1 MFNNKEKELNAAG
14 YTIAGGQVLDASG
27 GPVAGEAAYGDV
39 WYADEHVEAIM
50 SGEVM
55 PSLTTTAGSAS
66 NEVMVTVTEETTIV
80 DAADKPEAKD
90 YEVEVVRAR
99 NDKGQLVG
107 DDPSTPDVNEAWTT
121 KIKKKI
127 TGKKSKQW

>member
-50 SGEVM
+50 AGEVM
-55 PSLTTTAGSAS
+55 PSLTTTTAGSAS
-66 NEVMVTVTEETTIV
+66 NQAMVTVAEETTIV
-80 DAADKPEAKD
+80 ET
-90 YEVEVVRAR
+90 EVVRAR
-99 NDKGQLVG
+99 NAKGQLVG
-107 DDPSTPDVNEAWTT
+107 DDPSTPDINEAWTT
-121 KIKKKI
+121 KIKKKV
-127 TGKKSKQW
+127 TGKKKAKKD

>member
-50 SGEVM
+50 AGEVM
-55 PSLTTTAGSAS
+55 PILTTTSAGSVS
-66 NEVMVTVTEETTIV
+66 NQAMVTVTEETTIV
-80 DAADKPEAKD
+80 EPE
-90 YEVEVVRAR
+90 ETEVVRAR
-99 NDKGQLVG
+99 NAKGQLVG
-107 DDPSTPDVNEAWTT
+107 DDPSTPDINEAWTT
-121 KIKKKI
+121 KIKKKVI
-127 TGKKSKQW
+127 GKKKAKKD

>member
-50 SGEVM
+50 AGEVM
-55 PSLTTTAGSAS
+55 PSLTTTTAGSAS
-66 NEVMVTVTEETTIV
+66 NQAMVTVTEETTIV
-80 DAADKPEAKD
+80 EPE
-90 YEVEVVRAR
+90 ETEVVRAR
-99 NDKGQLVG
+99 NAKGQLVG
-107 DDPSTPDVNEAWTT
+107 DDPSTPDINEAWTT
-121 KIKKKI
+121 KIKNKV
-127 TGKKSKQW
+127 TGKKKAKKD

>member
-50 SGEVM
+50 AGEVM
-55 PSLTTTAGSAS
+55 PSLTTTTAGSAS
-66 NEVMVTVTEETTIV
+66 NQAMVTVTEETTIV
-80 DAADKPEAKD
+80 ET
-90 YEVEVVRAR
+90 EVVRAR
-99 NDKGQLVG
+99 NAKGQLVG
-107 DDPSTPDVNEAWTT
+107 DDPSTPDINEAWTT
-121 KIKKKI
+121 KIKKRV
-127 TGKKSKQW
+127 TGKKKAKKD

>member
-50 SGEVM
+50 AGEVM
-55 PSLTTTAGSAS
+55 PSLTTTTAGSAS
-66 NEVMVTVTEETTIV
+66 NQAMVTVTEETTIV
-80 DAADKPEAKD
+80 ET
-90 YEVEVVRAR
+90 EVVRAR
-99 NDKGQLVG
+99 NAKGQLVG
-107 DDPSTPDVNEAWTT
+107 DDPSTPDINEAWTT
-121 KIKKKI
+121 KIKKKVI
-127 TGKKSKQW
+127 GKKKAKKD

>member
-50 SGEVM
+50 AGEVM
-55 PSLTTTAGSAS
+55 PILTTTTAGSVS
-66 NEVMVTVTEETTIV
+66 NQAMVTVTEEIPIEEI
-80 DAADKPEAKD
+80 KAKL
-90 YEVEVVRAR
+90 VRAR
-99 NDKGQLVG
+99 NAKGQLVG
-107 DDPSTPDVNEAWTT
+107 DDPSTPDINEAWTT

-127 TGKKSKQW
+127 KGKKK